1 MTVVCTSTLSVPK
14 TQMLCEELMRLSRK
28 RQKKTAME
36 GERYGKS
43 WLKHSAG
50 F

>member
-28 RQKKTAME
+28 QKKTAME